1 MGSIQSI
8 RKNEDLCVCIKP
20 TNSNDYIY
28 ELVTCDNTDSN
39 LPLRNYIEQHNIEKD
54 IVNFNKA
61 YIYLG
66 NKQLIDTH
74 MQNSYTRINNINDMS
89 GFLNKLINGII
100 IAYKDNLNNN
110 KLKNECN

>member
-1 MGSIQSI
+1 MGNIQSI
-8 RKNEDLCVCIKP
+8 RSNEDLCVCIKP
-20 TNSNDYIY
+20 NNSNDYIY
-28 ELVTCDNTDSN
+28 ELVTCDKTDSN

-54 IVNFNKA
+54 ILYYNKA

-74 MQNSYTRINNINDMS
+74 MNSNYARINNTDDIN

-100 IAYKDNLNNN
+100 IAYKDNLNNKN
-110 KLKNECN
+110 KNECN